1 MTSLSIQWRC
11 HLSVSDHFGSEV
23 AAWADWTG
31 DFFDDGFQTTF
42 DMLGVYQHTAAEV
55 DALVSLLNLPTGAHI
70 LDVPCG
76 FGRHA
81 GPLQQRGYRV
91 TGVDNSSTQL
101 NDARARH
108 PDVDFV
114 LTDMRTPPPG
124 PYDAVLNLWTS
135 FGMLDTA
142 ADDRAALD
150 AWAGALASDGTLV
163 MQLNTFEQFEA
174 VARRGGETTSTQRM
188 DHGPLAG
195 VARYNWPDQ
204 EMHVRWRRPGWHRV
218 GKLRMY
224 SRPQLAALLS
234 SAGFSRLRFAAD
246 FAGNPVTASGLTVIV
261 ARR

>member
-1 MTSLSIQWRC
+1 M
-11 HLSVSDHFGSEV
+11 SDHIGSEV

-31 DFFDDGFQTTF
+31 DFFGDGFQTTF
-42 DMLGVYQHTAAEV
+42 DMLGVYRHTAAEV
-55 DALVSLLNLPTGAHI
+55 EAIVSLLNLPAGARI

-114 LTDMRTPPPG
+114 LADMRTPPPG

-135 FGMLDTA
+135 FGMFETV

-150 AWAGALASDGTLV
+150 AWADAIAPDGALV
-163 MQLNTFEQFEA
+163 MQLNTIEQFEA
-174 VARRGGETTSTQRM
+174 VARCGGETMSTQRI
-188 DHGPLAG
+188 DHGLLVG
-195 VARYNWPDQ
+195 VFRYNWADQ
-204 EMHVRWRRPGWHRV
+204 QMHFRWQRPGWHGV
-218 GKLRMY
+218 GSLRMY
-224 SRPQLAALLS
+224 SRPQLEAMLRA
-234 SAGFSRLRFAAD
+234 AGFSRIKFTTD
-246 FAGNPVTASGLTVIV
+246 FAGNPVTTSGPTVIV